1 MMPQQFFPSYMT
13 PAYNDIVRQQ
23 QNMMYLSAQN
33 QNRPQF
39 GYNMPT
45 ASDQGNSPFPFPSLN
60 PN

>member
-1 MMPQQFFPSYMT
+1 MMSQQFFPSYMT
-13 PAYNDIVRQQ
+13 PAYNDMVRQQ

-39 GYNMPT
+39 GYNMPST
-45 ASDQGNSPFPFPSLN
+45 SNQGTSQFSFPSLN